1 MKVASVFVVGA
12 SAATF
17 EEIAETINSGNHGWT
32 AQAPSKFANSDEAT
46 AYLGA
51 FVPGD
56 EKFEEPTVVELPPM
70 NSELP
75 AEFDSLTQWPQ
86 CSVIGNVRDQS
97 SCGSCWAF
105 ASVSSFESRLCIL
118 TPGEPLNMRDVK
130 YSPEDT
136 AFCSDA
142 GDGCNGGFSAWNW
155 FVKVG
160 VVTGGDYYDKGADS
174 VSKLSTCFPYSLAP
188 CAHHVPATD
197 KYPACPAEV
206 ESPKYCLQKDVL
218 AGLCPAD
225 VKASCSCSDD
235 HYYENYTGDKVSA
248 SAAYSVRG
256 VEQIMQDLYTNGPM
270 YVSLTVYEDFPT
282 YKSGVYTHQTGSA
295 LGGHAMTLVGYGTLD
310 GTDYWKIKNSWNE
323 EWGLG
328 GHILIKRGSNECG
341 IEGNVNAG
349 THIFEPVKAVSI
361 VVV

>member
-1 MKVASVFVVGA
+1 
-12 SAATF
+12 
-17 EEIAETINSGNHGWT
+17 
-32 AQAPSKFANSDEAT
+32 
-46 AYLGA
+46 
-51 FVPGD
+51 
-56 EKFEEPTVVELPPM
+56 
-70 NSELP
+70 
-75 AEFDSLTQWPQ
+75 
-86 CSVIGNVRDQS
+86 
-97 SCGSCWAF
+97 
-105 ASVSSFESRLCIL
+105 VSSFESRMCIFS
-118 TPGEPLNMRDVK
+118 PGERPSERDVK
-130 YSPEDT
+130 YSPQDT

-155 FVKVG
+155 FVNVG
-160 VVTGGDYYDKGADS
+160 VVTGGDYGDLGADGTT
-174 VSKLSTCFPYSLAP
+174 KLSTCLPYSLAP

-206 ESPKYCLQKDVL
+206 ESPK
-218 AGLCPAD
+218 CPIAD
-225 VKASCSCSDD
+225 YATAQCSDKN
-235 HYYENYTGDKVSA
+235 YYEQDSNFDKVTA
-248 SAAYSVRG
+248 SVAYSVRG

-341 IEGNVNAG
+341 IESNANAG
-349 THIFEPVKAVSI
+349 CVITEDWYPHRCLVPTR
-361 VVV
+361 VVAEVV